1 MDIELRVYVG
11 RPNPRWTLEAEQ
23 VGELTGR
30 LARLSEPVAPAHPR
44 LGYQGFVVH
53 GDGPG
58 GVLAPWASVAP
69 GVVTVLVGPRAGVY
83 RDLPRIEGWL
93 LDQADRAGITDVVG
107 EAMSE
112 RRRFAS

>member
-11 RPNPRWTLEAEQ
+11 RPNPRWALEPPQ
-23 VGELTGR
+23 VAELTGR

-44 LGYQGFVVH
+44 LGYQGFIVH

-69 GVVTVLVGPRAGVY
+69 GVVTVLAGPRAGVY

-93 LDQADRAGITDVVG
+93 LDQADRAGITDMIG
-107 EAMSE
+107 ETLPARLS
-112 RRRFAS
+112 FAP